1 MHPSFSLILFT
12 SMAGMAQGAIVSLA
26 VLNSGSEQLPS
37 ELLNVYL
44 FPLILALLFGG
55 LLASTFHL
63 GRPERAWRAIMM
75 WRTSWLSREVL
86 ILPAFIALTALA
98 YYFSWQA
105 SVPNWLWLLLSIAAL
120 ALWVCTAMIYQCIRF
135 IQEWAHPATMVNF
148 IALGMS
154 SGWFLLMV
162 LLTLWSILHPNQAVV
177 TSSNIA
183 GVAGFTGFL
192 ILLSL
197 SLKLWIW
204 KRNRGL
210 KPKSN
215 LQSATGIK
223 TGFVRQISM
232 GMMGG
237 SFNTREFFHQQSSF
251 FVANVR
257 KIAFFG
263 TYLLPVLLLTIVV
276 SNGTLSVLVL
286 AFVVHCIGLM
296 AERWLFFAEANH
308 PQNLYYQR
316 IS

>member
-1 MHPSFSLILFT
+1 MHPTFSLILFT

-26 VLNSGSEQLPS
+26 VLNSGPDQLPS
-37 ELLNVYL
+37 ELLNLYV
-44 FPLILALLFGG
+44 FPIILALLIGG
-55 LLASTFHL
+55 LVASTFHL
-63 GRPERAWRAIMM
+63 GHPERAWRAVMM

-86 ILPAFIALTALA
+86 ILPAFIALTVLA

-105 SVPNWLWLLLSIAAL
+105 RVPNWLWLVLSIAAL
-120 ALWVCTAMIYQCIRF
+120 LLWICTAMIYQCIRF
-135 IQEWAHPATMVNF
+135 IQEWAHPATMANF
-148 IALGMS
+148 IVLGLS
-154 SGWFLLMV
+154 SGWFLLMT
-162 LLTLWSILHPNQAVV
+162 LLCLWSIVHPQQALV
-177 TSSNIA
+177 TGSNIP
-183 GVAGFTGFL
+183 GVAGFTAFL

-197 SLKLWIW
+197 TLKLWIW
-204 KRNRGL
+204 KRNRRL

-237 SFNTREFFHQQSSF
+237 SFNTREFFHQQSIF
-251 FVANVR
+251 FVANIR

-263 TYLLPVLLLTIVV
+263 TYLVPVLLLTIAV
-276 SNGTLSVLVL
+276 SNADLSWLVI
-286 AFVVHCIGLM
+286 AFVIHCAGLI

-316 IS
+316 IA

>member
-26 VLNSGSEQLPS
+26 VLNSGSDQLPS

-63 GRPERAWRAIMM
+63 GHPERAWRAIMM

-237 SFNTREFFHQQSSF
+237 SFNTREFFHQQSAF

>member
-12 SMAGMAQGAIVSLA
+12 SMAGMAQGSIVSLA
-26 VLNSGSEQLPS
+26 VLNSGSDQLPS

-63 GRPERAWRAIMM
+63 GHPERAWRAIMM

-232 GMMGG
+232 GIMGG

>member
-26 VLNSGSEQLPS
+26 VLNSGSDQLPS

-63 GRPERAWRAIMM
+63 GHPERAWRAIMM

-86 ILPAFIALTALA
+86 VLPAFIALTALA

-286 AFVVHCIGLM
+286 AFIVHCIGLM

>member
-1 MHPSFSLILFT
+1 MHPTFSLILFT

-37 ELLNVYL
+37 ELLNIYL
-44 FPLILALLFGG
+44 FPLILALLIGG

-63 GRPERAWRAIMM
+63 GHPERAWRAIMM

-86 ILPAFIALTALA
+86 VLPAFIALTALA
-98 YYFSWQA
+98 YYSSWQDR
-105 SVPNWLWLLLSIAAL
+105 VPNWLWLVLCVASLT
-120 ALWVCTAMIYQCIRF
+120 LWVCTAMIYQCIRF
-135 IQEWAHPATMVNF
+135 IQEWAHPTTMVNF
-148 IALGMS
+148 IALGIS
-154 SGWFLLMV
+154 SGWFFLMALLS
-162 LLTLWSILHPNQAVV
+162 LWSMLHHDQAVI

-197 SLKLWIW
+197 TLKLWIW
-204 KRNRGL
+204 KRNRSL

-237 SFNTREFFHQQSSF
+237 SFNTREFFHQQSAF

-263 TYLLPVLLLTIVV
+263 TYLLPVILLAIVV
-276 SNGTLSVLVL
+276 SNGALSLLVI
-286 AFVVHCIGLM
+286 AFIVHYAGLM

-316 IS
+316 IA

>member
-26 VLNSGSEQLPS
+26 VLNSGSDQLPS

-63 GRPERAWRAIMM
+63 GHPERAWRAIMM

-105 SVPNWLWLLLSIAAL
+105 SVPNWLWLLLSITAL

>member
-26 VLNSGSEQLPS
+26 VLNSGSDQLPS

-63 GRPERAWRAIMM
+63 GHPERAWRAIMM

-276 SNGTLSVLVL
+276 SNGTLSVMVI
-286 AFVVHCIGLM
+286 AFVVHCVGLM

>member
-26 VLNSGSEQLPS
+26 VLNSGSDQLPS

-44 FPLILALLFGG
+44 FPLILALLIGG

-63 GRPERAWRAIMM
+63 GHPERAWRAIMM

-86 ILPAFIALTALA
+86 VLPAFIALTALA

-154 SGWFLLMV
+154 SGWFLLMAV
-162 LLTLWSILHPNQAVV
+162 LTLWSILQPNQAVV

-197 SLKLWIW
+197 SFKLWIW

-276 SNGTLSVLVL
+276 SNGTLSVLVI
-286 AFVVHCIGLM
+286 AFVVHCVGLM

>member
-1 MHPSFSLILFT
+1 MHPTFSLILFT

-26 VLNSGSEQLPS
+26 VLNSGPDQLPS
-37 ELLNVYL
+37 ELLNIYV
-44 FPLILALLFGG
+44 FPVILALLIGG
-55 LLASTFHL
+55 LVASTFHL
-63 GRPERAWRAIMM
+63 GHPERAWRAVMM

-86 ILPAFIALTALA
+86 ILPAFIALTVLA

-105 SVPNWLWLLLSIAAL
+105 RVPNWLWLVLSVAAL
-120 ALWVCTAMIYQCIRF
+120 LLWICTAMIYQCIRF
-135 IQEWAHPATMVNF
+135 IQEWAHPATMANF
-148 IALGMS
+148 IVLGLS
-154 SGWFLLMV
+154 SGWFLLMT
-162 LLTLWSILHPNQAVV
+162 LLCLWSIIHPQQAPV
-177 TSSNIA
+177 TGSNIP
-183 GVAGFTGFL
+183 GVAGFTAFL

-197 SLKLWIW
+197 TLKLWIW
-204 KRNRGL
+204 KRNRRL

-237 SFNTREFFHQQSSF
+237 SFNTREFFHQQSVF
-251 FVANVR
+251 FVANIR

-263 TYLLPVLLLTIVV
+263 AYLVPVLLLTIAV
-276 SNGTLSVLVL
+276 SSADLSWLVI
-286 AFVVHCIGLM
+286 AFVIHCAGLI

-316 IS
+316 IA

>member
-1 MHPSFSLILFT
+1 MHPSFSLILFK

-26 VLNSGSEQLPS
+26 VLNSGSDQLPS

-63 GRPERAWRAIMM
+63 GHPERAWRAIMM

-120 ALWVCTAMIYQCIRF
+120 ALWVCTAMIYQCIHF

-237 SFNTREFFHQQSSF
+237 SFNTREFFHQQSSL

>member
-1 MHPSFSLILFT
+1 MRPTFSLILFT

-26 VLNSGSEQLPS
+26 VLNSGPDQLPS
-37 ELLNVYL
+37 ELLNIFV
-44 FPLILALLFGG
+44 FPIILALLIGG
-55 LLASTFHL
+55 LVASTFHL
-63 GRPERAWRAIMM
+63 GHPERAWRAVMM

-98 YYFSWQA
+98 YYFSWEA
-105 SVPNWLWLLLSIAAL
+105 RVPNWLWLVLSIAAL
-120 ALWVCTAMIYQCIRF
+120 LLWICTAMIYQCIRF
-135 IQEWAHPATMVNF
+135 IQEWAHPATMANF
-148 IALGMS
+148 IVLGLS
-154 SGWFLLMV
+154 SGWFLLMT
-162 LLTLWSILHPNQAVV
+162 LLCLWSIVHPQQALV
-177 TSSNIA
+177 TATNIP
-183 GVAGFTGFL
+183 GVAGFTAFL

-197 SLKLWIW
+197 TLKLWIW
-204 KRNRGL
+204 KRNRRL

-237 SFNTREFFHQQSSF
+237 SFNTREFFHQQSVF
-251 FVANVR
+251 FVANIR

-263 TYLLPVLLLTIVV
+263 TYLVPVLLLTIAV
-276 SNGTLSVLVL
+276 SNADLSWLMI
-286 AFVVHCIGLM
+286 AFVVHCAGLI

-316 IS
+316 IA

>member
-1 MHPSFSLILFT
+1 MYPSFSLILFT

-26 VLNSGSEQLPS
+26 VLNSGSDQLPS

-44 FPLILALLFGG
+44 FPLILALLIGG

-63 GRPERAWRAIMM
+63 GHPERAWRAIMM

-86 ILPAFIALTALA
+86 VLPAFIALTALA

-105 SVPNWLWLLLSIAAL
+105 SVPNWLWLVLCIASL

-154 SGWFLLMV
+154 SGWFLLMAV
-162 LLTLWSILHPNQAVV
+162 LTLWSILHPNQAVV

-197 SLKLWIW
+197 SFKLWIW

-276 SNGTLSVLVL
+276 SNGTLSVLVI
-286 AFVVHCIGLM
+286 AFVVHCVGLM

>member
-1 MHPSFSLILFT
+1 MHPTFSLILFT

-26 VLNSGSEQLPS
+26 VLNSGSDQLPS

-63 GRPERAWRAIMM
+63 GHPERAWRAIMM

>member
-1 MHPSFSLILFT
+1 
-12 SMAGMAQGAIVSLA
+12 MAGMAQGAIVSLA
-26 VLNSGSEQLPS
+26 VLNSGSDQLPS

-63 GRPERAWRAIMM
+63 GHPERAWRAIMM

>member
-63 GRPERAWRAIMM
+63 GHPERAWRAIMM

-286 AFVVHCIGLM
+286 AFIVHCIGLM

>member
-1 MHPSFSLILFT
+1 
-12 SMAGMAQGAIVSLA
+12 MAGMAQGAIVSLA
-26 VLNSGSEQLPS
+26 VLNSGSDQLPS

-63 GRPERAWRAIMM
+63 GHPERAWRAIMM

-237 SFNTREFFHQQSSF
+237 SFNTREFFHQQSRF

>member
-26 VLNSGSEQLPS
+26 VLNSGSDQLPS

-63 GRPERAWRAIMM
+63 GHPERAWRAIMM

-197 SLKLWIW
+197 SFKLWIW

-276 SNGTLSVLVL
+276 SNGTLSVLVI
-286 AFVVHCIGLM
+286 AFVVHCVGLM

>member
-26 VLNSGSEQLPS
+26 VLNSGSDQLPS

-63 GRPERAWRAIMM
+63 GHPERAWRAIMM

-86 ILPAFIALTALA
+86 ILPTFIALTALA

>member
-26 VLNSGSEQLPS
+26 VLNSGSDQLPS
-37 ELLNVYL
+37 ELLNGYL
-44 FPLILALLFGG
+44 FPLILALLIGG

-63 GRPERAWRAIMM
+63 GHPERAWRAIMM

>member
-26 VLNSGSEQLPS
+26 MLNSGSDQLPS

-63 GRPERAWRAIMM
+63 GHPERAWRAIMM

>member
-26 VLNSGSEQLPS
+26 VLNSGSDQLPS

-63 GRPERAWRAIMM
+63 GHPERAWRAIMM

-183 GVAGFTGFL
+183 GVAVFTGFL

-276 SNGTLSVLVL
+276 SNGTLSVMVI
-286 AFVVHCIGLM
+286 AFVVHCVGLM

>member
-26 VLNSGSEQLPS
+26 VLNSGSDQLPS
-37 ELLNVYL
+37 ELLNGYL

>member
-26 VLNSGSEQLPS
+26 VLNSGSDQLPS

-63 GRPERAWRAIMM
+63 GHPERAWRAIMM

-197 SLKLWIW
+197 TLKLWIW
-204 KRNRGL
+204 KRNRSL

>member
-1 MHPSFSLILFT
+1 MHPTFSLILFT

-26 VLNSGSEQLPS
+26 VLNSGSDQLPS
-37 ELLNVYL
+37 ELLNIYL
-44 FPLILALLFGG
+44 FPLILTLLIGG

-63 GRPERAWRAIMM
+63 GHPERAWRAIMM

-86 ILPAFIALTALA
+86 VLPAFIALTALA
-98 YYFSWQA
+98 YYFSWQDR
-105 SVPNWLWLLLSIAAL
+105 VPNWLWLVLCIASL

-135 IQEWAHPATMVNF
+135 IQEWAHPTTMVNF
-148 IALGMS
+148 IALGIS
-154 SGWFLLMV
+154 SGWFFLMALLS
-162 LLTLWSILHPNQAVV
+162 LWSMLHRDQAVV

-197 SLKLWIW
+197 TLKLWIW
-204 KRNRGL
+204 KRNRSL

-237 SFNTREFFHQQSSF
+237 SFNTREFFHQQSAF

-263 TYLLPVLLLTIVV
+263 TYLLPVILLAIVV
-276 SNGTLSVLVL
+276 SNGALSLLVI
-286 AFVVHCIGLM
+286 AFIVHCAGLM

-316 IS
+316 IA